1 VFSKFFVR
9 WFSNGLNN
17 RGGRVLDGDDKT
29 FANSIQFTQIE
40 GKKQIQ
46 KIYFAMK

>member
-1 VFSKFFVR
+1 
-9 WFSNGLNN
+9 LNN

-46 KIYFAMK
+46 KITLH